1 MIPPPS
7 SPEKPHLLR
16 LPNWLG
22 DLILSLPAVHLY
34 QRWLNQ
40 RAPLIVVGP
49 PSLST
54 LAPILLPEIE
64 YLPAPSFP
72 FSLHPTLK
80 SRHVSSAVLFPN
92 SIRTA
97 LETLP
102 IPYRAGFS
110 RPIRNLLLTDHPV
123 RRTSPYG
130 YVHVADQYLGLLQDL
145 GLPAAKAELPPPP
158 SLPKPQDAPAQPYL
172 AILPGAAYG
181 SAKRWDPAS
190 FATVIRHLQKSHSLT
205 PILLGGPDDRSACQ
219 AVAQSL
225 GSPITDLSGKTTTLE
240 LAHWLAHARLILCHD
255 SGPMHLA
262 SFLRKPAVAIFGS
275 TEPAWTGPLG
285 STVSI
290 AQHKVSCNPCFLK
303 TCPLDHRCM
312 TRLTPEEVLTPC
324 LHHLTSMNKKIK
336 YE

>member
-1 MIPPPS
+1 MIPSPS

-22 DLILSLPAVHLY
+22 DFILALPAVYHY

-72 FSLHPTLK
+72 FSLHSTLK
-80 SRHVSSAVLFPN
+80 SRHVASAVLFPN

-102 IPYRAGFS
+102 APYRAGFS
-110 RPIRNLLLTDHPV
+110 GPIRNLLLTDHPA

-158 SLPKPQDAPAQPYL
+158 SLPKPKNAPAQPYL

-205 PILLGGPDDRSACQ
+205 PILFGGPDDRSACQ

-225 GSPITDLSGKTTTLE
+225 DSPVTDLSGKTSTLE

-262 SFLRKPAVAIFGS
+262 AFLRKPAVSIFGS

-285 STVSI
+285 SSVTVVR
-290 AQHKVSCNPCFLK
+290 HKVSCSPCFLK
-303 TCPLDHRCM
+303 TCPIDRRCM
-312 TRLTPEEVLTPC
+312 TRLTPEEVLTAC
-324 LHHLTSMNKKIK
+324 VQRLNQK
-336 YE
+336 

>member
-72 FSLHPTLK
+72 FSLHSTLK
-80 SRHVSSAVLFPN
+80 SRHVASAVLFPN

-110 RPIRNLLLTDHPV
+110 RPIRNLLLTDHPA

-130 YVHVADQYLGLLQDL
+130 YVHVANQYLGLLQDL
-145 GLPAAKAELPPPP
+145 GLPAAKAELPSPP

-190 FATVIRHLQKSHSLT
+190 FATVIRHLQKSHSLI

-303 TCPLDHRCM
+303 TCPLDRRCM
-312 TRLTPEEVLTPC
+312 THLTPEEVLSAC
-324 LHHLTSMNKKIK
+324 VQRLKQK
-336 YE
+336 

>member
-1 MIPPPS
+1 MIPSPS

-64 YLPAPSFP
+64 YLPAPSSP
-72 FSLHPTLK
+72 FSLHSTLK
-80 SRHVSSAVLFPN
+80 SRQAASAVLFPN
-92 SIRTA
+92 SIRTT

-110 RPIRNLLLTDHPV
+110 RPIRNFLLTDHPV

-158 SLPKPQDAPAQPYL
+158 SLPKPQDAPVQPYL

-181 SAKRWDPAS
+181 SAKRWDPSACAS
-190 FATVIRHLQKSHSLT
+190 VIRHLQKSPSLT

-303 TCPLDHRCM
+303 TCPLDRRCM
-312 TRLTPEEVLTPC
+312 TRLTPEEVLSAC
-324 LHHLTSMNKKIK
+324 VQRLKQK
-336 YE
+336 

>member
-1 MIPPPS
+1 MIPSPS

-22 DLILSLPAVHLY
+22 DFILSLPAVHHY

-72 FSLHPTLK
+72 LALHSTLK
-80 SRHVSSAVLFPN
+80 NRHVASAVLFPN

-102 IPYRAGFS
+102 APYRAGFS
-110 RPIRNLLLTDHPV
+110 RPIRDLLLKDHRP

-130 YVHVADQYLGLLQDL
+130 YVHVADQYLGLLEDL
-145 GLPAAKAELPPPP
+145 GLPKGKAELPLPPT
-158 SLPKPQDAPAQPYL
+158 LPKPKNAPTQPYL
-172 AILPGAAYG
+172 AVLPGAAYG
-181 SAKRWDPAS
+181 SAKRWDPTS
-190 FATVIRHLQKSHSLT
+190 FATVIRGLQKSHSLQ
-205 PILLGGPDDRSACQ
+205 PILMGGPKDIEACK

-240 LAHWLAHARLILCHD
+240 LTHWLAHARLILCHD

-303 TCPLDHRCM
+303 TCPLDRRCM
-312 TRLTPEEVLTPC
+312 TRLTPEEVLTAC
-324 LHHLTSMNKKIK
+324 EQRLNQK
-336 YE
+336 

>member
-72 FSLHPTLK
+72 FSLHSTLK

-102 IPYRAGFS
+102 APYRAGFS
-110 RPIRNLLLTDHPV
+110 GPIRNLLLTDHPT
-123 RRTSPYG
+123 RRTSSYG

-158 SLPKPQDAPAQPYL
+158 SLPKPQDAPAQTYL

-225 GSPITDLSGKTTTLE
+225 GSPITDLAGKTTTLE

-262 SFLRKPAVAIFGS
+262 SFLRKPAIAIFGS

-303 TCPLDHRCM
+303 TCPLDRRCM
-312 TRLTPEEVLTPC
+312 TRLTPEEVLSAC
-324 LHHLTSMNKKIK
+324 VQRLNQK
-336 YE
+336 

>member
-1 MIPPPS
+1 MIPSPS

-72 FSLHPTLK
+72 FSLHSTLK
-80 SRHVSSAVLFPN
+80 CRHVSSAVLFPN

-110 RPIRNLLLTDHPV
+110 RPIRNLLLTDHPT

-225 GSPITDLSGKTTTLE
+225 GSPITDLAGKTTTLE

-285 STVSI
+285 STVPI

-303 TCPLDHRCM
+303 TCPLDRRCM
-312 TRLTPEEVLTPC
+312 TRLTPEEVLSAC
-324 LHHLTSMNKKIK
+324 VQRLKQK
-336 YE
+336 